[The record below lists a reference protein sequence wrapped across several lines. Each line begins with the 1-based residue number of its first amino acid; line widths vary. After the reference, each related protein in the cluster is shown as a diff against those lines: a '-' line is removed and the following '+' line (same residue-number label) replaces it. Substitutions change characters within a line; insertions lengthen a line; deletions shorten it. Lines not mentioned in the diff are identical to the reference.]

1 MSKHTKEC
9 ELGSIAVL
17 CALMFPTVSTSKL
30 FPLKHSFSELR
41 ISADLPGAGGE
52 ETWTGT
58 CCDLMQDSHDF
69 NLDRTWKQQAA
80 EARRRTSETR
90 ALPPAHKGINRLAN
104 VARVRVQ
111 NSPSFTCFGVLTDG
125 LG

>member
-41 ISADLPGAGGE
+41 ISADLPGAGVE
-52 ETWTGT
+52 ETLTGL
-58 CCDLMQDSHDF
+58 CGDLMQDSHDF

-80 EARRRTSETR
+80 EARRHTSETR
-90 ALPPAHKGINRLAN
+90 ALPPAHKGISRIAN
-104 VARVRVQ
+104 AARVRVQ
-111 NSPSFTCFGVLTDG
+111 ILQVSPASEF
-125 LG
+125 